1 MLFFNDRGAGLEK
14 FFGDRSQLFD
24 PKLLRQASVFAKI
37 GEQYRYLRETAR
49 LPV

>member
-1 MLFFNDRGAGLEK
+1 MLLSNGRGAGLEK
-14 FFGDRSQLFD
+14 FFSDRSQLFD

-37 GEQYRYLRETAR
+37 GEEYRYLGETAR